1 MLFTIF
7 ILGLA
12 IYAYLRWT
20 SYRRKQK
27 NRSRGDIQE
36 LTTHISSIDVALDND
51 SVENQV
57 SKMDFIRSRIW
68 NIPVN
73 FLELSHE
80 VIGRGQF
87 GSLVKGRIN
96 FQYLYHSMLRR
107 ILNDIKI
114 QDLQDESFRI
124 YFI

>member
-1 MLFTIF
+1 M
-7 ILGLA
+7 A

-96 FQYLYHSMLRR
+96 FQY
-107 ILNDIKI
+107 
-114 QDLQDESFRI
+114 
-124 YFI
+124 